1 MQHAD
6 GRQGQGDRRDRVTDT
21 ADGGRRPVPPERGG
35 GPILLDRP
43 ERRALLAEV
52 RAADPASATERAF
65 AEVARLEAE
74 VPASDFDLDAALK
87 RVEPATEPEALA
99 RIRFAVSGGT
109 RLTWE
114 ELATLLDPA
123 HPACDTWDFVR
134 IATEVLDADRVASAD
149 LLPPGSAAEWRAFRT
164 A

>member
-1 MQHAD
+1 M
-6 GRQGQGDRRDRVTDT
+6 
-21 ADGGRRPVPPERGG
+21 
-35 GPILLDRP
+35 
-43 ERRALLAEV
+43 
-52 RAADPASATERAF
+52 RAADPASAAERAF

-74 VPASDFDLDAALK
+74 VPASDFDAALK
-87 RVEPATEPEALA
+87 RVEPATEPGALA

>member
-1 MQHAD
+1 M
-6 GRQGQGDRRDRVTDT
+6 
-21 ADGGRRPVPPERGG
+21 
-35 GPILLDRP
+35 
-43 ERRALLAEV
+43 
-52 RAADPASATERAF
+52 RAAEPASATEWAF

-87 RVEPATEPEALA
+87 RVEPVTEPGALA